1 VGVMAGRRSSGRA
14 CPVCEGKLRY
24 ADVTR
29 VYCSTACRQAAYRR
43 RKVLRT
49 IESEPASV
57 ASDGIADVRRLRL
70 TLQRIL
76 RTEALG
82 APANVRKS
90 LHQAVKQCKR
100 HEGWIPAARAV
111 TRSRAADFPTG
122 EEDSEPAANV
132 TVLASRKSRKT

>member
-1 VGVMAGRRSSGRA
+1 VGVMAGRWSTDRV
-14 CPVCEGKLRY
+14 CPICKDELGF

-49 IESEPASV
+49 IESEAASV

-70 TLQRIL
+70 TIQRIL

-82 APANVRKS
+82 APADVRKS
-90 LHQAVKQCKR
+90 LHRAVKQCKR

-111 TRSRAADFPTG
+111 ARSRAADFPTG